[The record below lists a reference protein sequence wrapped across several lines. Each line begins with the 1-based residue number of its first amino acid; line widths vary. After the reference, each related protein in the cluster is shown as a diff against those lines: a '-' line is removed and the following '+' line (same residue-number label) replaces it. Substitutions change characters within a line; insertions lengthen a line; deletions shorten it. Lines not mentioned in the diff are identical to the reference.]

1 MPDNDVLVG
10 DDGELSI
17 LATPGL
23 GKDIRTV
30 EKWRQEEYTLLGRR
44 ALKEKYRN
52 TLNAAR
58 FQSDLDS
65 WGPSLARDEYGQ
77 STFHDFGGDNFK
89 GLVNSDFYFE
99 GPYANAFVQFLQG
112 PPRTPYSFLSGLWDG
127 YKEAGIPGSLAES
140 ISDLRKR
147 INDRREAP
155 NKYVHD
161 LQKGYRPTT
170 GLTKRDLTPLLD
182 ARDKNLTKYLDGMVE
197 KLQPQEPFDKDAFM
211 KEILEMYGSEEPQT
225 VEPRA
230 AESIDAVEAI
240 GKEAQKYPTG
250 KKVKGTPTYPRGG
263 AEPQYKGNDYAE
275 GIIYGMT
282 NAKEWAALQSVSE
295 ANLLEQLKYILSFD
309 KRYGANN
316 TKRVH
321 SNDVALQ
328 HSTPTSKSRKLHRFD
343 TNMYD
348 LM

>member
-1 MPDNDVLVG
+1 MPDNDVLLG
-10 DDGELSI
+10 DDGEI
-17 LATPGL
+17 NVLATSGP
-23 GKDIRTV
+23 KWIRTV
-30 EKWRQEEYTLLGRR
+30 EKWKEEERTRAGNE
-44 ALKEKYRN
+44 ALKEKVRN
-52 TLNAAR
+52 AVNAAR
-58 FQSDLDS
+58 YQSSLDS
-65 WGPSLARDEYGQ
+65 WGPSAARNELDEAG
-77 STFHDFGGDNFK
+77 FHDITSEKLQEIVDD
-89 GLVNSDFYFE
+89 DFYFVNPFANALVQLVD
-99 GPYANAFVQFLQG
+99 GPARSPYAFM
-112 PPRTPYSFLSGLWDG
+112 SGLWDG
-127 YKEAGIPGSLAES
+127 YKEAGISGSPRES
-140 ISDLRKR
+140 LSDFKNR
-147 INDRREAP
+147 INERRKEYGDILP
-155 NKYVHD
+155 K
-161 LQKGYRPTT
+161 LQRGYRPTT

-182 ARDKNLTKYLDGMVE
+182 ARDKNMIKYLDGMVE

-211 KEILEMYGSEEPQT
+211 KEILEMYGSEEPHT

-230 AESIDAVEAI
+230 AESIDALEPI

-263 AEPQYKGNDYAE
+263 AEPHNKGNDYAE

-282 NAKEWAALQSVSE
+282 NAKEWAALQNVSE

-328 HSTPTSKSRKLHRFD
+328 HSTPTSKSRKLHRLD
-343 TNMYD
+343 TNIYD

>member
-1 MPDNDVLVG
+1 MPDNDVLLG
-10 DDGELSI
+10 DDGEI
-17 LATPGL
+17 NVLATSGP
-23 GKDIRTV
+23 KWIRTV
-30 EKWRQEEYTLLGRR
+30 EKYKEEERTRMGNK
-44 ALKEKYRN
+44 ALVEKVLN
-52 TLNAAR
+52 AVNAAR
-58 FQSDLDS
+58 YQASLDAF
-65 WGPSLARDEYGQ
+65 GPSPARNELDEAG
-77 STFHDFGGDNFK
+77 FHDITSDDLQK
-89 GLVNSDFYFE
+89 IVDADFYFVNPFANALVQLVD
-99 GPYANAFVQFLQG
+99 GPARSPYAFM
-112 PPRTPYSFLSGLWDG
+112 SGLWDG
-127 YKEAGIPGSLAES
+127 YKEAGILESPRESL
-140 ISDLRKR
+140 SDFQNR
-147 INDRREAP
+147 INGRRKEYDDIMP
-155 NKYVHD
+155 K
-161 LQKGYRPTT
+161 LQRGYRPTT

-182 ARDKNLTKYLDGMVE
+182 ARDKNLIKYLDE
-197 KLQPQEPFDKDAFM
+197 KPQEPFDKDAFM
-211 KEILEMYGSEEPQT
+211 KEILEMYGSEEPHT

-282 NAKEWAALQSVSE
+282 NAKEWAALQNVSE

-321 SNDVALQ
+321 SNDIALQ

-343 TNMYD
+343 TNIYD